1 MHNKDTHLDIEFI
14 ASSAGF
20 QFFPWFFS
28 GNFMIFNLIGVPFF
42 KADNI
47 DSYLSGTVIQV
58 LFCVRRRL

>member
-14 ASSAGF
+14 TSSAGF

-58 LFCVRRRL
+58 LFCVGRHL